1 MRRAV
6 VRSVEPEEPDIIRE
20 AVALLDAPVNQFVG
34 AVNPEMINA
43 PLWLAKAKT
52 MWVANELGRSK
63 DAARAGRLSR
73 TAPNSL
79 KTRIRDGMIGNTMP
93 AALGILLTRRQPRAE
108 CNG

>member
-20 AVALLDAPVNQFVG
+20 AVALLDAPV
-34 AVNPEMINA
+34 EMINA

-93 AALGILLTRRQPRAE
+93 AALGRLLTRRQPRAE